1 MNATLTDG
9 SGRSSRVKHD
19 NTNRAIGVGV
29 CQKNFNRAG
38 QTQMEIIKRSRYWLK
53 TNSTNCSGA
62 IF

>member
-29 CQKNFNRAG
+29 CQKTLIVRD
-38 QTQMEIIKRSRYWLK
+38 KHKWKS
-53 TNSTNCSGA
+53 
-62 IF
+62 